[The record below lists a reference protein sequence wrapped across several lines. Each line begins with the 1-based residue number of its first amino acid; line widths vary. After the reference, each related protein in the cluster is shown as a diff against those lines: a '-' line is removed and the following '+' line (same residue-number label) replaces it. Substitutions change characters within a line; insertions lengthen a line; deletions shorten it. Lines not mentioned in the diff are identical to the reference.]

1 MSIIH
6 DALKKVQRGLS
17 NKPHI
22 PPAAPLSAEPPKKS
36 DYVYATPS
44 VEDIKPEEKIEVIKE
59 KPNLLKIFKSL
70 LAIICAAAITAGS
83 IWYIYEQV
91 QSYIPN
97 IPKITTKSL
106 YKLIPKKMIAH
117 FKAHPKVVPLKP
129 MGQITIKHPIEGNS
143 PLEHQGTVPFHP
155 VPFHPAAA
163 PVAVQTAAPVT
174 VPVAPS
180 ITLNVHGIMSDARGN
195 VALINDQVYQ
205 EGDDIDGVKIVKI
218 NLNSIIVNDNG
229 VERKIPV
236 KN

>member
-17 NKPHI
+17 NKPHLL
-22 PPAAPLSAEPPKKS
+22 PPAPMTAEPPKKS

-44 VEDIKPEEKIEVIKE
+44 VEDIKPEEKIEIIKE
-59 KPNLLKIFKSL
+59 KPSLLKIIKSL

-83 IWYIYEQV
+83 IWYIYGQV

-97 IPKITTKSL
+97 VPKITPKSL
-106 YKLIPKKMIAH
+106 YKLIPKEMIAH
-117 FKAHPKVVPLKP
+117 FKAKPKVVPLKP
-129 MGQITIKHPIEGNS
+129 MGQITIHTQTPTK
-143 PLEHQGTVPFHP
+143 VVAP
-155 VPFHPAAA
+155 VNPAPAAA
-163 PVAVQTAAPVT
+163 PVAVPTAAPVT

-180 ITLNVHGIMSDARGN
+180 ITLNVHGIMSDAKGN

-218 NLNSIIVNDNG
+218 NLNSIIVDDNG